1 MVATLVRVYV
11 QRVLRAEDIPAV
23 DVGAEEEID
32 DMFREFSD
40 YEPTPHN
47 THVPVRR
54 RQAR

>member
-1 MVATLVRVYV
+1 MVSTLVKVYV
-11 QRVLRAEDIPAV
+11 QRVLRAEDIPSV

-40 YEPTPHN
+40 YEPQPHN

-54 RQAR
+54 RRS